1 MAMKIVYGVYEFL
14 GFHIA
19 DYLLRKGEKV
29 FGIVP
34 ETDAKNGIGEMKE
47 FYVRNAN
54 FKQLDNLK
62 DLSLSEGKADIYMVL
77 WNPAALLPE
86 ALSFLE
92 QIKGTKG
99 LEASITIFSPLQTEE
114 AAIRT
119 VRDACQSQSQ
129 HVLQIG
135 KWIFISPMYGPW
147 MPENSCVYEHII
159 NGEYDKLEKE
169 SLIFIDDFIARFDEI
184 MDCPDKEIAVLG
196 GNGPETQ
203 AVPSEM
209 SELPL
214 LKTAFRVPEQT
225 SMGEGAKIL
234 LEHKK
239 KVSMIEYWNNK

>member
-1 MAMKIVYGVYEFL
+1 MKIVYGVYQFL

-29 FGIVP
+29 FGYDP
-34 ETDAKNGIGEMKE
+34 EIDAKNGMGEMKE

-62 DLSLSEGKADIYMVL
+62 DFSLSEGKADIYMDL

-86 ALSFLE
+86 VLSFLE
-92 QIKGTKG
+92 QTKETKG

-114 AAIRT
+114 ADIRI
-119 VRDACQSQSQ
+119 VRDACQSLPN
-129 HVLQIG
+129 LQIG
-135 KWIFISPMYGPW
+135 KWIFISRMYGPW

-159 NGEYDKLEKE
+159 NGEYDKLEKDT
-169 SLIFIDDFIARFDEI
+169 LIFIEDFLARFDEI
-184 MDCPDKEIAVLG
+184 MDCPDKEMAVLG
-196 GNGPETQ
+196 ENAPETQ
-203 AVPSEM
+203 VVPSKM
-209 SELPL
+209 SESPL
-214 LKTAFRVPEQT
+214 LKKAFRVPEKT

-239 KVSMIEYWNNK
+239 KVSLIEYWNNK

>member
-1 MAMKIVYGVYEFL
+1 MAMKIVYGVYQFL

-29 FGIVP
+29 FGFDP
-34 ETDAKNGIGEMKE
+34 ETEAKNGKGEMKE

-92 QIKGTKG
+92 QIKETKG
-99 LEASITIFSPLQTEE
+99 LEAIITIFSPLQAEE
-114 AAIRT
+114 ADIRM
-119 VRDACQSQSQ
+119 VRDACQSQS
-129 HVLQIG
+129 IG
-135 KWIFISPMYGPW
+135 KWIFISRMYGPW

-169 SLIFIDDFIARFDEI
+169 SPIFIDDFISRFDEI
-184 MDCPDKEIAVLG
+184 MDWPEKEMAVLG
-196 GNGPETQ
+196 ENALETQ
-203 AVPSEM
+203 AIPSKM
-209 SELPL
+209 SESPL
-214 LKTAFRVPEQT
+214 FKTAFRVPQQT

>member
-1 MAMKIVYGVYEFL
+1 MKIVYGVYQFL
-14 GFHIA
+14 GFPIT
-19 DYLLRKGEKV
+19 DYLMRTGETV
-29 FGIVP
+29 FGIDP
-34 ETDAKNGIGEMKE
+34 EPDAKNGIGEMKE

-62 DLSLSEGKADIYMVL
+62 DLPLSEGKADIYMVL

-92 QIKGTKG
+92 QIKETNG

-114 AAIRT
+114 ADIRI
-119 VRDACQSQSQ
+119 VRDACQSQSNP
-129 HVLQIG
+129 QIG
-135 KWIFISPMYGPW
+135 KWIFISRMYGPW

-169 SLIFIDDFIARFDEI
+169 SPIFIDDFIARFDEI
-184 MDCPDKEIAVLG
+184 MDCPDKEMAVLG
-196 GNGPETQ
+196 ENAPETQ
-203 AVPSEM
+203 LIPWEM
-209 SELPL
+209 SETPL

-225 SMGEGAKIL
+225 SMEEGAKIL
-234 LEHKK
+234 QEHKK